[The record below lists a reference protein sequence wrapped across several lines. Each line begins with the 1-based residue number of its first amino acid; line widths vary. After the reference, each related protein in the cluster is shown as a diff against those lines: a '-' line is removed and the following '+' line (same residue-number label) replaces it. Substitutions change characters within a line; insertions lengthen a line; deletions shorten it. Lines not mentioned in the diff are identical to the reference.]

1 MSLTEPLPLAQRA
14 PNSGFANGW
23 FCVAESADAR
33 DNTLHPIYFFNRQL
47 IVYRTSD
54 GVARVSDAFCPHL
67 GAHLA
72 SHNGALRADRI
83 VCPFHR
89 WQWNAVSGECASI
102 PYCDRVPRVSLELFP
117 TREVDGMVLMWHHSK
132 GLPPDHEPYCAGI
145 VEQKDMVPYETKSW
159 TATAPFR
166 DVLENFADTAH
177 VVSLHGY
184 VLPTLTAMERTPQ
197 GLRMEL
203 GLNYS
208 LGAGAPDARMVCN
221 FSGIS
226 LLFQSFE
233 LGPARLA
240 VTHSFTP
247 IDQERM
253 LHKCRL
259 FVSDLGSRDLTL
271 QMGKQFAE
279 RFYFDVEQDLKVLNF
294 KKHLTQPKLCA
305 GDGPIMHFRNYQDSY
320 YA

>member
-1 MSLTEPLPLAQRA
+1 MPLTEPLSLAQRA
-14 PNSGFANGW
+14 PDSGFANGW
-23 FCVAESADAR
+23 FCVAESADVRA
-33 DNTLHPIYFFNRQL
+33 NTLHPIHFFDRQL
-47 IVYRTSD
+47 ILYRTSD

-72 SHNGALRADRI
+72 SHNGSLRADRI

-89 WQWNAVSGECASI
+89 WQWNAISGECAFI
-102 PYCDRVPRVSLELFP
+102 PYCDRVPRVALELFP
-117 TREVDGMVLMWHHSK
+117 TREVDGMVLMWHHSR
-132 GLPPDHEPYCAGI
+132 GLPPDHEPFSSGI
-145 VEQKDMVPYETKSW
+145 NELPGMVPFETRSW

-177 VVSLHGY
+177 VVTLHGY
-184 VLPTLTAMERTPQ
+184 VLPTLISKERTPQ
-197 GLRMEL
+197 GLRMEF

-208 LGAGAPDARMVCN
+208 LGNGAPEARMVCN

-233 LGPARLA
+233 LGLARLA
-240 VTHSFTP
+240 VSHSFTP
-247 IDQERM
+247 IDREKM

-259 FVSDLGSRDLTL
+259 FVSELGSETLTR
-271 QMGKQFAE
+271 QTGKQFAE
-279 RFYFDVEQDLKVLNF
+279 RFYFDVEQDLNVLNF
-294 KKHLTQPKLCA
+294 KKHLEQPKLCA
-305 GDGPIMHFRNYQDSY
+305 GDGPIMFFRKYQDLF